1 MDYGPAVFL
10 RFKGQTSKV
19 GRQNQGLWPF
29 PSRTV
34 CGFFNVPQNYLQIS
48 VVRRSLRRTQG
59 QRSTF
64 ESEEWGGGG
73 GVRGLGFGMDH
84 GTVRGGMT
92 TDYRLTL

>member
-10 RFKGQTSKV
+10 RLKGQTSKV

-73 GVRGLGFGMDH
+73 
-84 GTVRGGMT
+84 
-92 TDYRLTL
+92 